1 MNRLEMRVTRLE
13 EVGLHDDNEGLS
25 GVIRI
30 LLDENGNE
38 IERVCLPDPVEPLH
52 IPAPPDPS
60 LIDPDA
66 PTSQGPILTSYK
78 DEPWQ
83 TTGQQL
89 KGLMKAISGKS
100 RTI

>member
-1 MNRLEMRVTRLE
+1 MNRLETRLTRLE
-13 EVGLHDDNEGLS
+13 EVVPNDDGEGLS
-25 GVIRI
+25 GVWRT

-38 IERVCLPDPVEPLH
+38 IERVCLVAPIEPLH

-66 PTSQGPILTSYK
+66 PTSRGPILTSYK

-83 TTGQQL
+83 LTGQQVGEL
-89 KGLMKAISGKS
+89 LKAISGKS
-100 RTI
+100 RTL